1 MGTKPLIRKSPYEE
15 GLYFVDPEPGST
27 MQSIGTME
35 WKVGTRYRLEKVLGY
50 GSFSCV
56 VLAVDTETNE
66 YVALKR
72 IGNVLY
78 SEEQAKRVLREISI
92 LRRVNHPNIIGLKD
106 AFVRPSATGQCRLVN
121 GKLINLSIDLYIAT
135 EYANGGDL
143 FHMMGQL
150 SQEEVASILWQL
162 IQATSY
168 LHSLHVWHRDVKSQN
183 CFLVWQNGERVV
195 KLGDMGSA
203 RSAITD
209 ELGHGLLVED
219 RLDAQCCPVQAGAAM
234 SSEQGQL
241 DASSHLHAIHSY
253 MKMDEAIKHS
263 DFVVEPSEKGGFKAP
278 LTRVVATPCYRAPE
292 VVMSRGG
299 YTEAIDM
306 WGIGCIFGEILQR
319 VAYVGSASTPNLQV
333 APLFALKELPK
344 TPSNGETFGHPE
356 CEITRRELE
365 ALFKVVGTPAWQ
377 DVQAVEMPE
386 WRKYLSKLPGQ
397 APKLHRKFKAAGE
410 VAVHLLSRLLE
421 FDPKRRAGCEEA
433 LSHEF
438 FAEIRDSISMEMEEE
453 VLVRENMDS
462 LMIDVA
468 AAVATNSALNFG
480 DGLQSSAFSTEIKET
495 SPSHV
500 AQEENPGKALALL
513 EMHVE
518 QIVAAAGEYCAEG
531 LDTSPNEKLK
541 VLLEAEC
548 RAVQQGQVASRHRDG
563 SPVRLPKSTKIHQ
576 SSGLLEDSAAKGE
589 IVYDYGRER
598 LSNVADTRQ
607 GSELDP
613 TKFLGPH
620 RHGEWSAQTFSGQAP
635 EGPRWGVTSLP
646 PGFTGAE
653 EDPRIKEILKNQQGR

>member
-1 MGTKPLIRKSPYEE
+1 
-15 GLYFVDPEPGST
+15 
-27 MQSIGTME
+27 ME

-56 VLAVDTETNE
+56 VLAVDTETDE

-92 LRRVNHPNIIGLKD
+92 LRRVNHPNIIGLTD

-121 GKLINLSIDLYIAT
+121 GKLVNLSIDLYIAT

-203 RSAITD
+203 RSAITN
-209 ELGHGLLVED
+209 ELEHGLLVED
-219 RLDAQCCPVQAGAAM
+219 RLDGQCCPGRGRVALSPGQD
-234 SSEQGQL
+234 QL
-241 DASSHLHAIHSY
+241 DASSHLHAAQSY
-253 MKMDEAIKHS
+253 MRMDEAIKYS
-263 DFVVEPSEKGGFKAP
+263 DFVVEPSDKGGFKAP

-377 DVQAVEMPE
+377 DFQAVEMPE

-397 APKLHRKFKAAGE
+397 APKLYRKFKAAGE

-438 FAEIRDSISMEMEEE
+438 FADIRDSIAIEMEEE

-462 LMIDVA
+462 LMIDA
-468 AAVATNSALNFG
+468 AAAAATNSAVINFALDG
-480 DGLQSSAFSTEIKET
+480 DQSSPFTKDMEET

-518 QIVAAAGEYCAEG
+518 QIVAATGENSTTEG
-531 LDTSPNEKLK
+531 PPSEKLK
-541 VLLEAEC
+541 MLLEAEC
-548 RAVQQGQVASRHRDG
+548 RAVQQGQVASRHRDV
-563 SPVRLPKSTKIHQ
+563 SPVRLPKSTRTHK

-589 IVYDYGRER
+589 LVYDYGRER

-646 PGFTGAE
+646 PGFSGAE

>member
-27 MQSIGTME
+27 MQSIGTTE

-56 VLAVDTETNE
+56 VLAVDTEMNE

-106 AFVRPSATGQCRLVN
+106 AFVRPSATGQCRLIN

-162 IQATSY
+162 VQATSY

-203 RSAITD
+203 RSAITN
-209 ELGHGLLVED
+209 ELEHGLLVED
-219 RLDAQCCPVQAGAAM
+219 RLDAQCCP
-234 SSEQGQL
+234 GQIRDVVSPGQDQF
-241 DASSHLHAIHSY
+241 DASSDLHAAQSY
-253 MKMDEAIKHS
+253 VKMNEAIKYS
-263 DFVVEPSEKGGFKAP
+263 DFVVEPSKKGGFKAP

-306 WGIGCIFGEILQR
+306 WGVGCIFGEILQR

-365 ALFKVVGTPAWQ
+365 ALFKVVGTPAWK

-386 WRKYLSKLPGQ
+386 WRQYLSKLPGQ
-397 APKLHRKFKAAGE
+397 APKLYRKFKAAGE

-438 FAEIRDSISMEMEEE
+438 FAEIRDSISIEMEEE
-453 VLVRENMDS
+453 VLVLENMDS
-462 LMIDVA
+462 LMIDA
-468 AAVATNSALNFG
+468 AAAAATNSAMLNFA
-480 DGLQSSAFSTEIKET
+480 DGSQSSSFPKELEKT

-518 QIVAAAGEYCAEG
+518 QIVAAAGEHSNSEEP
-531 LDTSPNEKLK
+531 DSSPSEKLK

-548 RAVQQGQVASRHRDG
+548 RAVQQGQVASRHRDV
-563 SPVRLPKSTKIHQ
+563 SPVRLPKSTKTHQ

-589 IVYDYGRER
+589 FAHDYGRER

-613 TKFLGPH
+613 TKFLGPR

-635 EGPRWGVTSLP
+635 EGPRWGVTT
-646 PGFTGAE
+646 GFSGAE